1 MTVSSSNGM
10 HPPNPNYKACW
21 MCDWDVDI
29 TGGTFC
35 PEFDTYCC
43 IRHVKDLNGMHP
55 PNRGIITDRDEAHSP
70 PHHCAVC
77 ECEGVKTSHQVVYQ
91 PQNGWF
97 TGNGA

>member
-10 HPPNPNYKACW
+10 YPPNPNYKACW

-43 IRHVKDLNGMHP
+43 IRHVKDLTSYL
-55 PNRGIITDRDEAHSP
+55 RGIITDRDEAHSP

>member
-55 PNRGIITDRDEAHSP
+55 PDRGIITDRDEAHSP